1 MQYYIVAFKRYADFS
16 GRSRRQE
23 FWFFKLFD
31 WLVSVGLIFTAV
43 ALRPA
48 VETEI
53 ALVFMYLWIG
63 YYLGAYIP
71 TIAVAVRRLHD
82 TGHSGWWMIV
92 PFYNIYLLFKKGDE
106 GYNEYGED
114 PIVCGNQ

>member
-1 MQYYIVAFKRYADFS
+1 MKCYIVAFKRYADFS
-16 GRSRRQE
+16 GRSRRKE

-31 WLVSVGLIFTAV
+31 WLVSVGLIFTGV

-48 VETEI
+48 VGTEI

-82 TGHSGWWMIV
+82 TGHSGWWIIV

-106 GYNEYGED
+106 GYNEYGEE
-114 PIVCGNQ
+114 PIV